1 MRFHYG
7 RKFTVATESAAVQQ
21 DEEDLAA
28 KQGDG
33 TAGAE
38 TVETELLETQDLI
51 TEGEDRAAAIEEAE
65 VVMDELE
72 EDQEVLAEAQESG
85 GMTTREAHI
94 LMRKVNNDLARIGI
108 ASARFPATESFG
120 RASSRASSTRLA
132 MESISEK
139 LKQIWKAIIDA
150 IKKSIRWVRDVYNK
164 FFGTFEGLVKRAKA
178 IQERADNTTGSLKS
192 EHKKIE
198 NDRIF
203 KVLAVNNSFNKNSVQ
218 DLLDKATA
226 WLAKG
231 FSEQNKFIERV
242 VDKLGDI
249 DEDTIVKLENENAS
263 AKDGDDRNR
272 SDNSSTILNT
282 TLDLKDD
289 TLKGFLPDHS
299 LDAKNV
305 TGNLH
310 KDFPDSGTVASP
322 ELPGNMCLVVTG
334 GADIAKLRVR
344 LVGYDTKRNIKEGK
358 PINALST
365 GEVSTL
371 AEAVEQFAEEGVRVS
386 KDGDKLA
393 DNKEKLV
400 KQAERLSKLDFDFK
414 KYKHKVDANNKVS
427 SHETDED
434 DKEGNKFGRDGSKTI
449 RKAITNLNSFTGDFQ
464 VRYTGYAVNVA
475 KTTLDL
481 CELSL
486 KAYDASKN

>member
-33 TAGAE
+33 TTGAE

-203 KVLAVNNSFNKNSVQ
+203 KVLAVNNSFDKNSVQ
-218 DLLDKATA
+218 NLLDKATA

-231 FSEQNKFIERV
+231 FSEQNKFIEKV

-249 DEDTIVKLENENAS
+249 DEEAIVKLAENNDPS
-263 AKDGDDRNR
+263 AGDVHNR
-272 SDNSSTILNT
+272 TSQTSTILGT
-282 TLDLKDD
+282 TLGLDD
-289 TLKGFLPDHS
+289 GTLKGFLPDHG
-299 LDAKNV
+299 LDSKNV

-310 KDFPDSGTVASP
+310 KDFPDTGTVASP
-322 ELPGNMCLVVTG
+322 ELPGNMCLVVIG
-334 GADIAKLRVR
+334 GADISKLRVR

-371 AEAVEQFAEEGVRVS
+371 AEAVEQFAEEGVRVR

-414 KYKHKVDANNKVS
+414 KYKYKDKAGKVE

-434 DKEGNKFGRDGSKTI
+434 DKDGNKAGRDGGKTI

>member
-150 IKKSIRWVRDVYNK
+150 IKKSIRWVRDIYNK

-203 KVLAVNNSFNKNSVQ
+203 KVLAVNNSFDKNSVQ
-218 DLLDKATA
+218 EFLDKATA
-226 WLAKG
+226 WLGKG
-231 FSEQNKFIERV
+231 FSEQNKFIEKV

-249 DEDTIVKLENENAS
+249 DEEAIVKLEDENQS
-263 AKDGDDRNR
+263 AADGGVRNR
-272 SDNSSTILNT
+272 TDQTSNILST
-282 TLDLKDD
+282 TLGLGDNA
-289 TLKGFLPDHS
+289 LKGFLPEHG
-299 LDAKNV
+299 LDAV
-305 TGNLH
+305 TGGNLA
-310 KDFPDSGTVASP
+310 KDFPDRDTVASK

-358 PINALST
+358 AINALST

-371 AEAVEQFAEEGVRVS
+371 AEAVEQFAEEGVRVR

-414 KYKHKVDANNKVS
+414 KYKHKVENSTVS
-427 SHETDED
+427 SHETDEGD
-434 DKEGNKFGRDGSKTI
+434 TDNNKVGRDGSKTI

>member
-1 MRFHYG
+1 MRFHHG

-94 LMRKVNNDLARIGI
+94 LMRKVNNDLNRVGI

-203 KVLAVNNSFNKNSVQ
+203 KVLAVNNSFDKAKVS
-218 DLLDKATA
+218 DLLDKARE
-226 WLAKG
+226 WLGKG

-249 DEDTIVKLENENAS
+249 DEDAIVKLADPDANT
-263 AKDGDDRNR
+263 AKDADRGREDKTDYILDNTLGIKADNLKAFLPAHGL
-272 SDNSSTILNT
+272 SDNLGSNL
-282 TLDLKDD
+282 
-289 TLKGFLPDHS
+289 
-299 LDAKNV
+299 AKE
-305 TGNLH
+305 
-310 KDFPDSGTVASP
+310 FPDQGTEATP

-334 GADIAKLRVR
+334 GGIEKLRVR
-344 LVGYDTKRNIKEGK
+344 LVGYDTKRNIREGK
-358 PINALST
+358 PINALTT
-365 GEVSTL
+365 GEVSGL
-371 AEAVEQFAEEGVRVS
+371 AEAVEGFAEEGVRVR

-414 KYKHKVDANNKVS
+414 KYKHKVENSNVS

-434 DKEGNKFGRDGSKTI
+434 DTDNNKAGRDGSKTI

>member
-94 LMRKVNNDLARIGI
+94 LMRKVNNDLNRVGI

-203 KVLAVNNSFNKNSVQ
+203 KALAVNNSFDKAKVS
-218 DLLDKATA
+218 DLLDKARE
-226 WLAKG
+226 WLGKG

-249 DEDTIVKLENENAS
+249 DEDAIVKLADPDANT
-263 AKDGDDRNR
+263 AKDADRGRDDKT
-272 SDNSSTILNT
+272 DDILNN
-282 TLDLKDD
+282 TLGIKADNLKA
-289 TLKGFLPDHS
+289 FLPAHGLS
-299 LDAKNV
+299 TNLGSNLAKE
-305 TGNLH
+305 
-310 KDFPDSGTVASP
+310 FPDQGTEATP

-334 GADIAKLRVR
+334 GGIEKLRVR
-344 LVGYDTKRNIKEGK
+344 LVGYDTKRNIREGK
-358 PINALST
+358 PINALTT
-365 GEVSTL
+365 GEVSGL
-371 AEAVEQFAEEGVRVS
+371 AEAVEEFAEEGVRVR

-400 KQAERLSKLDFDFK
+400 KQAERLSKMDFDFK
-414 KYKHKVDANNKVS
+414 KQKYNADGADATS
-427 SHETDED
+427 RDTDED
-434 DKEGNKFGRDGSKTI
+434 DTGSNKLGRDGSKKI

-475 KTTLDL
+475 KATLDL

>member
-1 MRFHYG
+1 MRFHHG

-94 LMRKVNNDLARIGI
+94 LMRKVNNDLNRVGI

-198 NDRIF
+198 NDRIY
-203 KVLAVNNSFNKNSVQ
+203 KVLAVNNSFDKAKVS
-218 DLLDKATA
+218 DLLDKAGE
-226 WLAKG
+226 WLGKG

-249 DEDTIVKLENENAS
+249 DEDAIVKLADPDANT
-263 AKDGDDRNR
+263 AKDADRGRDDKT
-272 SDNSSTILNT
+272 DYILND
-282 TLDLKDD
+282 TLGIKTDNLKD
-289 TLKGFLPDHS
+289 FLPAHG

-305 TGNLH
+305 TGNLA
-310 KDFPDSGTVASP
+310 KEFPDQGTEATP

-334 GADIAKLRVR
+334 GGIDKLRVR
-344 LVGYDTKRNIKEGK
+344 LVGYDTKRNIREGK
-358 PINALST
+358 PINALTT
-365 GEVSTL
+365 GEVSGL
-371 AEAVEQFAEEGVRVS
+371 AEAVEGFAEEGVRVR

-414 KYKHKVDANNKVS
+414 KYKHKVENSKVS

-434 DKEGNKFGRDGSKTI
+434 DTDNNKAGRDGSKTI

-475 KTTLDL
+475 KATLDL

>member
-1 MRFHYG
+1 MRFHHG

-28 KQGDG
+28 KQGDS

-94 LMRKVNNDLARIGI
+94 LMRKVNNDLNRVGI

-198 NDRIF
+198 NERIF
-203 KVLAVNNSFNKNSVQ
+203 KVLAVNNSFDKAKVS
-218 DLLDKATA
+218 DLLDKARD
-226 WLAKG
+226 WLGKG

-249 DEDTIVKLENENAS
+249 DEDDIVKLADEDTTA
-263 AKDGDDRNR
+263 
-272 SDNSSTILNT
+272 SDNSDRSRSDQTDDILTSKLGLNESS
-282 TLDLKDD
+282 
-289 TLKGFLPDHS
+289 LKGFLPTHG
-299 LDAKNV
+299 LDANNV
-305 TGNLH
+305 KGSLA
-310 KDFPDSGTVASP
+310 KEFPDTGTIASP
-322 ELPGNMCLVVTG
+322 ELPGNMCLVVTD
-334 GADIAKLRVR
+334 GADISKLRVR
-344 LVGYDTKRNIKEGK
+344 LVGYDIKRNIREGK
-358 PINALST
+358 PINALTT
-365 GEVSTL
+365 GEVSGL
-371 AEAVEQFAEEGVRVS
+371 AEAVEGFAEEGVRVR

-400 KQAERLSKLDFDFK
+400 KQAERLSKMDFDFK
-414 KYKHKVDANNKVS
+414 KQKYKKETGKNAT

-434 DKEGNKFGRDGSKTI
+434 DTANNKLGRDGSKKI

-475 KTTLDL
+475 KATLDL

>member
-33 TAGAE
+33 TTGAE

-178 IQERADNTTGSLKS
+178 IQERADNTTGSLTS

-203 KVLAVNNSFNKNSVQ
+203 KLLAVNNSFDKNSVQ
-218 DLLDKATA
+218 DLLDKATE

-249 DEDTIVKLENENAS
+249 DEDAIVKLENESTS
-263 AKDGDDRNR
+263 ADDGAARNR
-272 SDNSSTILNT
+272 TSQTNTILET
-282 TLDLKDD
+282 TLGLRVD
-289 TLKGFLPDHS
+289 TLKDFLPDHG

-305 TGNLH
+305 TGNLQ
-310 KDFPDSGTVASP
+310 KDFPDEGTEASK

-334 GADIAKLRVR
+334 GGIEKLRVR

-371 AEAVEQFAEEGVRVS
+371 AEAVEQFAEEGVRVR

-414 KYKHKVDANNKVS
+414 KHAYKADSEGKVTS
-427 SHETDED
+427 GETDED
-434 DKEGNKFGRDGSKTI
+434 DTTNNKAGRDGSKTI

>member
-1 MRFHYG
+1 MRFHHG

-94 LMRKVNNDLARIGI
+94 LMRKVNNDLNRVGI

-203 KVLAVNNSFNKNSVQ
+203 KALAVNNSFDKAKVS
-218 DLLDKATA
+218 DLLDKARE
-226 WLAKG
+226 WLGKG

-249 DEDTIVKLENENAS
+249 DEDAIVKLADPDANT
-263 AKDGDDRNR
+263 AKDADRGRDDKT
-272 SDNSSTILNT
+272 DDILNN
-282 TLDLKDD
+282 TLGIKADNLKA
-289 TLKGFLPDHS
+289 FLPAHGLS
-299 LDAKNV
+299 TNLGSNLAKE
-305 TGNLH
+305 
-310 KDFPDSGTVASP
+310 FPDQGTEATP

-334 GADIAKLRVR
+334 GGIEKLRVR
-344 LVGYDTKRNIKEGK
+344 LVGYDTKRNIREGK
-358 PINALST
+358 PINALTT
-365 GEVSTL
+365 GEVSGL
-371 AEAVEQFAEEGVRVS
+371 AEAVEEFAEEGVRVR

-414 KYKHKVDANNKVS
+414 KYKHKVENSKVS

-434 DKEGNKFGRDGSKTI
+434 DTDNNKAGRDGSKTI

-475 KTTLDL
+475 KATLDL

>member
-1 MRFHYG
+1 M
-7 RKFTVATESAAVQQ
+7 
-21 DEEDLAA
+21 
-28 KQGDG
+28 
-33 TAGAE
+33 
-38 TVETELLETQDLI
+38 
-51 TEGEDRAAAIEEAE
+51 
-65 VVMDELE
+65 
-72 EDQEVLAEAQESG
+72 
-85 GMTTREAHI
+85 
-94 LMRKVNNDLARIGI
+94 
-108 ASARFPATESFG
+108 
-120 RASSRASSTRLA
+120 
-132 MESISEK
+132 
-139 LKQIWKAIIDA
+139 
-150 IKKSIRWVRDVYNK
+150 
-164 FFGTFEGLVKRAKA
+164 
-178 IQERADNTTGSLKS
+178 KS

-203 KVLAVNNSFNKNSVQ
+203 KVLAVNNSFDKAKVS
-218 DLLDKATA
+218 DLLDKASE
-226 WLAKG
+226 WLGKG

-249 DEDTIVKLENENAS
+249 DEDAIVKLADENPNAT
-263 AKDGDDRNR
+263 DGDARNR
-272 SDNSSTILNT
+272 TNQTSTILGT
-282 TLDLKDD
+282 TLGLDD
-289 TLKGFLPDHS
+289 GTLKGFLPGHG
-299 LDAKNV
+299 LEAKNV

-334 GADIAKLRVR
+334 GADISKLRVR

-371 AEAVEQFAEEGVRVS
+371 AEAVEQFAEEGVRVR

-414 KYKHKVDANNKVS
+414 KYKHKVENSKVS

-434 DKEGNKFGRDGSKTI
+434 DTDNNKAGRDGSKTI

>member
-150 IKKSIRWVRDVYNK
+150 IKKSIRWVRDIYNK

-203 KVLAVNNSFNKNSVQ
+203 KVLAVNNSFDKNSVQ
-218 DLLDKATA
+218 EFLDKATA
-226 WLAKG
+226 WLGKG
-231 FSEQNKFIERV
+231 FSEQNKFIEKV

-249 DEDTIVKLENENAS
+249 DEEAIVKLEDENQS
-263 AKDGDDRNR
+263 AADGDARNR
-272 SDNSSTILNT
+272 TNQTSNILST
-282 TLDLKDD
+282 TLGLGDNA
-289 TLKGFLPDHS
+289 LKGFLPEHD
-299 LDAKNV
+299 LDAV
-305 TGNLH
+305 TGGNLA
-310 KDFPDSGTVASP
+310 KDFPDRDTVASK

-358 PINALST
+358 AINALST

-371 AEAVEQFAEEGVRVS
+371 AEAVEQFAEEGVRVR

-414 KYKHKVDANNKVS
+414 KYKHKVENNTVS

-434 DKEGNKFGRDGSKTI
+434 DTDKNKVGRDGSKTI

>member
-203 KVLAVNNSFNKNSVQ
+203 KVLAVNNSFDKNSVQ
-218 DLLDKATA
+218 NLLDKATE
-226 WLAKG
+226 WLGKG

-249 DEDTIVKLENENAS
+249 DEDDIVKLADEDTKAAN
-263 AKDGDDRNR
+263 DTDRRRDDKT
-272 SDNSSTILNT
+272 STILSS
-282 TLDLKDD
+282 TLGLDD
-289 TLKGFLPDHS
+289 NALKGFLPDHG
-299 LDAKNV
+299 LEAKNV
-305 TGNLH
+305 TGNLA
-310 KDFPDSGTVASP
+310 KDFPDAGTVASP

-334 GADIAKLRVR
+334 GGIEKLRVR

-371 AEAVEQFAEEGVRVS
+371 AEAVEQFAEEGVRVR

-414 KYKHKVDANNKVS
+414 KYKYKNDGTNPAT

-434 DKEGNKFGRDGSKTI
+434 DENSNKAGRDGSKTI

-486 KAYDASKN
+486 KAYDASKD

>member
-33 TAGAE
+33 TTGAE

-203 KVLAVNNSFNKNSVQ
+203 KVLAVNNSFDKTKVQ
-218 DLLDKATA
+218 ELLDKATE

-249 DEDTIVKLENENAS
+249 DEEDIVKLEAENTS
-263 AKDGDDRNR
+263 AADGADRNR
-272 SDNSSTILNT
+272 SDNSGTILST
-282 TLDLKDD
+282 TLGLDGS
-289 TLKGFLPDHS
+289 TLKGFLPAHG

-305 TGNLH
+305 TGNLQ
-310 KDFPDSGTVASP
+310 KDFPDTGTEASN

-334 GADIAKLRVR
+334 GADISKLRVR

-371 AEAVEQFAEEGVRVS
+371 AEAVEQFAEEGVRVR

-414 KYKHKVDANNKVS
+414 KHKYEENSGKVEPR
-427 SHETDED
+427 ETDED
-434 DKEGNKFGRDGSKTI
+434 DGDGNKLGRDGSKTI

>member
-1 MRFHYG
+1 MRFHHG

-72 EDQEVLAEAQESG
+72 EDQEVLSEAQESG

-94 LMRKVNNDLARIGI
+94 LMRKVNNDLNRIGI

-203 KVLAVNNSFNKNSVQ
+203 KVLAVNNSFDKTKVSEF
-218 DLLDKATA
+218 LDKATA
-226 WLAKG
+226 WLGKG

-249 DEDTIVKLENENAS
+249 DEEAIVKLEDEKAGTTAGTDRARN
-263 AKDGDDRNR
+263 DRTDD
-272 SDNSSTILNT
+272 ILTNT
-282 TLDLKDD
+282 LGLDIDA
-289 TLKGFLPDHS
+289 LKGFLPEHG
-299 LDAKNV
+299 LDASNV
-305 TGNLH
+305 KGNLQ
-310 KDFPDSGTVASP
+310 KDFPDTGTVASP

-334 GADIAKLRVR
+334 GGIEKLRVR

-371 AEAVEQFAEEGVRVS
+371 AEAVEQFAEEGVRVR

-414 KYKHKVDANNKVS
+414 KYKYKDGGSNSTTS
-427 SHETDED
+427 SETDED
-434 DKEGNKFGRDGSKTI
+434 DKNNNKAGRDGSKKI